1 MVSQLISKLA
11 IQAAKAAS
19 TLLKKPSIMVDDTK
33 KFAGKF
39 GKKLAEEHLGKDR
52 VKKATA
58 STAKKAQ
65 KKKPAPKPK
74 SKKKFT
80 KKDLQHM
87 SKEERKEFSKLRK
100 QQEADMRGEEKT
112 TSTSGGDR
120 QQMLIRQGRRK
131 SPFTGEAIPR
141 GSNPPKVKYPRQ
153 KRSIVEDP
161 RGELKSKSRLGEND
175 MREFNPKEKMEEK
188 LRPMPPGTADQ
199 TFEAMKGKGMGRGQ
213 LEDIMDQVMGGGL
226 TLKKKGGKVGSPRG
240 IGKALRGFGKVT
252 L

>member
-1 MVSQLISKLA
+1 MVGPLISKLA
-11 IQAAKAAS
+11 TQAAKAAAD
-19 TLLKKPSIMVDDTK
+19 LLKKPSVMVDDTK

-52 VKKATA
+52 VKKAMA

-65 KKKPAPKPK
+65 KKKDTSPKPK

-87 SKEERKEFSKLRK
+87 SSAERKEFSKLRK
-100 QQEADMRGEEKT
+100 QQEADMKGEEKT
-112 TSTSGGDR
+112 ASTSGGDR
-120 QQMLIRQGRRK
+120 QQMLIRPGRTVSMK
-131 SPFTGEAIPR
+131 KG
-141 GSNPPKVKYPRQ
+141 KL
-153 KRSIVEDP
+153 KRSPRTIVEHP
-161 RGELKSKSRLGEND
+161 SGKLKSKSRLGEDD
-175 MREFNPKEKMEEK
+175 MREFNPREKMEEK

-240 IGKALRGFGKVT
+240 VGKALRGFGKVT
-252 L
+252 S

>member
-1 MVSQLISKLA
+1 MVGQLISKLA
-11 IQAAKAAS
+11 TQAAKAAA

-52 VKKATA
+52 VKKAMA

-65 KKKPAPKPK
+65 KKKSTPPKPK

-87 SKEERKEFSKLRK
+87 SKEERKEFSKLYK
-100 QQEADMRGEEKT
+100 QQKDDMEGELKT
-112 TSTSGGDR
+112 ASTSGGDR
-120 QQMLIRQGRRK
+120 EQMLIRQGRRK
-131 SPFTGEAIPR
+131 SPFTGKAIPR
-141 GSNPPKVKYPRQ
+141 GSNTPKVKYPRQ
-153 KRSIVEDP
+153 KRSIVEHP
-161 RGELKSKSRLGEND
+161 GGKLKSKSRLSED
-175 MREFNPKEKMEEK
+175 EMREFNPREKMEER

-199 TFEAMKGKGMGRGQ
+199 TFEAMRGKGMGRGQ

-226 TLKKKGGKVGSPRG
+226 TEKKKGGKVGSPRG
-240 IGKALRGFGKVT
+240 IGKALRGWGKVI
-252 L
+252 